1 MTQTAI
7 KSTAQKPSLL
17 AKIAER
23 YSVDPDKMLATL
35 KATAFKGDVT
45 NEQMMALLVVADQ
58 YDLNPWLRQIY
69 AFPDPNHGI
78 VPVVGVDGW
87 ARIINQHPQFDGVEF
102 KEAGIEGGIS
112 KWTECTI
119 YRKDRAHPTVVREYF
134 DEVVRI
140 TSAWKSHPR
149 RMLRHK
155 ALIQCARLAFG
166 YTGIYDEDEAAHI
179 IEGQVVEE
187 TKPVGKPQVMMP
199 KSKSEPAPAEK
210 PPIDD
215 EFLAEMAET
224 QAKIDATTN
233 SADNPV

>member
-7 KSTAQKPSLL
+7 KSTDQKPSLL

-69 AFPDPNHGI
+69 AFPDPNRGI
-78 VPVVGVDGW
+78 VPVVGLDGW
-87 ARIINQHPQFDGVEF
+87 ARIINEHPQFDGVEF
-102 KEAGIEGGIS
+102 REAGAEESIP

-119 YRKDRAHPTVVREYF
+119 YRKDRSHPTVVREYF
-134 DEVVRI
+134 SEVVRI

-166 YTGIYDEDEAAHI
+166 YTGIYDEDEAARI
-179 IEGQVVEE
+179 IEGQRAEE
-187 TKPVGKPQVMMP
+187 TKPAGKPQVMMP
-199 KSKSEPAPAEK
+199 RPK
-210 PPIDD
+210 
-215 EFLAEMAET
+215 
-224 QAKIDATTN
+224 
-233 SADNPV
+233 